1 MFVSLQFK
9 TMLWMFQNLS
19 CLDLCRNTHRARS
32 VTFQQFVKKGM
43 NFFHSF
49 ACDFE
54 FVNSDIVAWPILSL
68 FVASRC
74 FKISHFSFSLIILEK
89 NTIVLEFSMIYKFL
103 CSVFRSIKNG
113 SVVRDTLSRYSNC
126 PFYAWRPIIRKAHRL
141 VAWRW
146 VKDHRP
152 ARSLTGIFLR
162 RRGHS
167 YAFPRALRQ
176 LALTAA
182 LSCVAAG
189 NYSCREKNQQM
200 EYLALEKIYTL

>member
-1 MFVSLQFK
+1 M
-9 TMLWMFQNLS
+9 
-19 CLDLCRNTHRARS
+19 
-32 VTFQQFVKKGM
+32 
-43 NFFHSF
+43 
-49 ACDFE
+49 
-54 FVNSDIVAWPILSL
+54 LSL
-68 FVASRC
+68 FIASRC

-89 NTIVLEFSMIYKFL
+89 IPLSLSFPWSTSFSAQF
-103 CSVFRSIKNG
+103 FRSIKNG

-189 NYSCREKNQQM
+189 SSSCREKNQQM
-200 EYLALEKIYTL
+200 EYLALERFIPCKFLRFACFCKPGTGCSRAG